1 MKPNK
6 TGNLPVTKVKIEAG
20 VSAQKNK
27 PPQSDYSS
35 GVVSG
40 TKSNTFPAVRIK
52 TEPGV
57 APVPCNTTGIIN
69 ATQVLKIKT
78 EPGLAPSPLHPSR
91 LTSFRPARD
100 LTLTGNLKLEKANKK
115 VFVPNLNVQ
124 RNKKKEDGTPVKNDA
139 GPSRGRGRGRG
150 RGQNERGRGRGRG
163 AANVTQSAGVF
174 SEGISE
180 MAYSMRRSGG
190 GGGGMRS
197 SGTSS
202 RDSRAQLEKPKL
214 NLNVSVDKAD
224 EEQKLKLLLRDDFID
239 DGTDDVNADNTPI
252 SLPLIKPLKLFKNTS
267 EDDIKTEN
275 KVEEKDTDE
284 KPKLEN
290 EKIVMP
296 PKCKNLQKEP
306 LSPVSMSVPD
316 IIENE
321 SNGYMVLRFPDCLPG
336 LQSYDDTHDQNNH
349 HRNHNEKKSTD
360 NNTEN
365 KNKPDYCTLRSLKAG
380 YLGKLQIHQS
390 GKARLLLG
398 DNSLVVDM
406 GSRLGFRQDVVAAK
420 LDGLNKELVNLGHV
434 TSTIICTP
442 DFESILAKM

>member
-6 TGNLPVTKVKIEAG
+6 TGNLPVTKIKVEPG
-20 VSAQKNK
+20 TSAQKKK
-27 PPQSDYSS
+27 PSQSDYSP
-35 GVVSG
+35 GVVTSN
-40 TKSNTFPAVRIK
+40 KSNTFPAVRIK

-57 APVPCNTTGIIN
+57 APVPCNTSGIIN
-69 ATQVLKIKT
+69 ATQALKIKT
-78 EPGLAPSPLHPSR
+78 EPGLSSSPLHPSR

-100 LTLTGNLKLEKANKK
+100 LTLSGNLKLEKANKK

-124 RNKKKEDGTPVKNDA
+124 RNKKKEDGVPVKNDA

-180 MAYSMRRSGG
+180 MAHSMRRSGG
-190 GGGGMRS
+190 GGGIRS
-197 SGTSS
+197 SGGG
-202 RDSRAQLEKPKL
+202 SRAQLERPKL
-214 NLNVSVDKAD
+214 NLDVSVDKAD

-239 DGTDDVNADNTPI
+239 DGTDDINADNTPI
-252 SLPLIKPLKLFKNTS
+252 SLPLIKPLKLFKDTS
-267 EDDIKTEN
+267 EDDMKTEN
-275 KVEEKDTDE
+275 KVEKKDTEE

-290 EKIVMP
+290 EKIVIP
-296 PKCKNLQKEP
+296 PKCKNIQKEP

-316 IIENE
+316 IIEND

-349 HRNHNEKKSTD
+349 HRNPIEKKSTD
-360 NNTEN
+360 NNAEN